1 MKLYDFSLAPA
12 PKRVRMFLA
21 EKAIEIPLVEV
32 NTSELKQFTESFKA
46 RNPDFTIPVLELDD
60 GTCISESVAICRYFE
75 ELEPEPSLFGT
86 DPVMRAVTNMWNRRV
101 EIQGYANVVNVVRN
115 TAQMF
120 EDRATAGVE
129 SGVPQIPELAERGRK
144 AMQRF
149 SHMLDEHLAG
159 SPFIVG
165 QNFSIV
171 DITAYVTWEFAKR
184 GDITIPADC
193 TNVRRWF
200 DDITARPSASA

>member
-1 MKLYDFSLAPA
+1 MKLYDFNLAPG

-32 NTSELKQFTESFKA
+32 NTREKGQFTEDFKT

-101 EIQGYANVVNVVRN
+101 EIQGYSNVGNVVRN
-115 TAQMF
+115 SARMF

-144 AMQRF
+144 AMDRF
-149 SHMLDEHLAG
+149 SHMLDEQLANN
-159 SPFIVG
+159 PFVAG
-165 QNFSIV
+165 QNFSIA
-171 DITAYVTWEFAKR
+171 DITGYITYEFAKR

-200 DDITARPSASA
+200 DEIAARPSASA